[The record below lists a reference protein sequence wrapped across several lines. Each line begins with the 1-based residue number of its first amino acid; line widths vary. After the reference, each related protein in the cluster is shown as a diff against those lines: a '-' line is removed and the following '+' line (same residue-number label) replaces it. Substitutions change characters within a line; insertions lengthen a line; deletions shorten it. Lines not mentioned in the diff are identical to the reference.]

1 MLLLLLLEAWDDR
14 YVSTRQENDIQVGE
28 MLFGQGR
35 CSNIEGPGRSKVGA
49 CKRGHLGGMDKE
61 EEGEPGP
68 QDKTRDF
75 IAIGGKSSIR
85 RGPFETKKAKVRE
98 QGWAGSGRSHWAI
111 SQPSHHKLQALSSA
125 APLPPC
131 LPADSPLGPL

>member
-1 MLLLLLLEAWDDR
+1 M
-14 YVSTRQENDIQVGE
+14 QVGE
-28 MLFGQGR
+28 MIFGQGR
-35 CSNIEGPGRSKVGA
+35 CSNIDTPGRSKVGV
-49 CKRGHLGGMDKE
+49 CKRGQLGVMDKE
-61 EEGEPGP
+61 EGGEQGP
-68 QDKTRDF
+68 PDKTRDF

-111 SQPSHHKLQALSSA
+111 SQPSHHKPQSLSSA

-131 LPADSPLGPL
+131 LSADSPLGPL